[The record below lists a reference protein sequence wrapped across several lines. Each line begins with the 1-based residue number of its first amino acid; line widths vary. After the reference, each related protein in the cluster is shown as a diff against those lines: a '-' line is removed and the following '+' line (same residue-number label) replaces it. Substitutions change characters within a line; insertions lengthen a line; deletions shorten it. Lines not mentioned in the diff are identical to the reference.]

1 MCYIA
6 TQGEADVLVYWW
18 LSNLISYFLT
28 IKEHLP
34 RTPPLRNVK
43 TTVHRNVGDE
53 IVVNHF
59 GPSESV
65 CAENAIHLYG
75 MYQMHKNGTQPITLG
90 THFVTAISV
99 NEA

>member
-18 LSNLISYFLT
+18 LSNLISYFLI

-59 GPSESV
+59 CMRGKRYSLVKNVP
-65 CAENAIHLYG
+65 NA
-75 MYQMHKNGTQPITLG
+75 QKWNS
-90 THFVTAISV
+90 THNIGDAFCNSHIG
-99 NEA
+99 E